1 MGQILVPSANKKA
14 AAFTLIE
21 LLVVIAVI
29 AILAALLLPA
39 LAQAKESARL
49 ANCISNQRQL
59 ITAWQLYADDNGG
72 RLPPNGPNLVAT
84 NSPPWASGGTH
95 FDLPPFYDTK
105 YIMDSHYALL
115 GAYLKTP
122 AVYKC
127 PSDRTKLDWSGLLV
141 PVPTI
146 RSYSM
151 NMSVPTIRSYSMN
164 MYLAPNS
171 DMISDPLYVNPNY
184 VIFRK
189 QASLMKPDN
198 IFVFM
203 DVLPGSVCFPAF
215 VVYMP
220 PRNIMFHCPSS
231 QHGGGG
237 SVSFADGHVEVHRW
251 LDPRTRPA
259 PDLDGNVMHSTLCA
273 GSVDMAW
280 IRARTTVL
288 K

>member
-1 MGQILVPSANKKA
+1 
-14 AAFTLIE
+14 
-21 LLVVIAVI
+21 
-29 AILAALLLPA
+29 
-39 LAQAKESARL
+39 
-49 ANCISNQRQL
+49 
-59 ITAWQLYADDNGG
+59 
-72 RLPPNGPNLVAT
+72 
-84 NSPPWASGGTH
+84 
-95 FDLPPFYDTK
+95 
-105 YIMDSHYALL
+105 MDSHYTLL

-171 DMISDPLYVNPNY
+171 DMSAEYVNANY
-184 VIFRK
+184 LTFQK
-189 QASLMKPDN
+189 QANLVKPDN

-203 DVLPGSVCFPAF
+203 DVLPKNLCFPAF

-220 PRNIMFHCPSS
+220 PNNIMFHCPSS
-231 QHGGGG
+231 QHGGSG
-237 SVSFADGHVEVHRW
+237 SVSFADGHVETHRW
-251 LDPRTRPA
+251 LDPRTRPPVVA
-259 PDLDGNVMHSTLCA
+259 GIVMHGTPCA

-280 IRARTTVL
+280 IRARTTL
-288 K
+288 KK

>member
-127 PSDRTKLDWSGLLV
+127 PSDRATVKVTLV
-141 PVPTI
+141 TLPKI
-146 RSYSM
+146 RSYSI
-151 NMSVPTIRSYSMN
+151 NG
-164 MYLAPNS
+164 YLAPNS
-171 DMISDPLYVNPNY
+171 YMISDPLYVNPNY